1 MSNILRPT
9 KKDISGHQLAPMDML
24 LLLMIKHMPDGVDED
39 HLTDLVHQQFLF
51 AVQPRKPFEQS
62 KLGD

>member
-1 MSNILRPT
+1 
-9 KKDISGHQLAPMDML
+9 ML